1 MSYAVKVIPDDQRIT
16 LDILSTFEVGQ
27 ILSHRIDQIGK
38 DFIIYLPDENRY
50 IRTDTLD
57 NSVKNKIPKE
67 SLVKNGNGL
76 FVKLSTTMD
85 IVSGEINTNNI
96 PYNICRHISTDHQK
110 KIIWVE
116 IVNPNL
122 LSKPVLEYLSNLST

>member
-1 MSYAVKVIPDDQRIT
+1 MKVIPDDERIT

-38 DFIIYLPDENRY
+38 DFIIYLPDEHRY
-50 IRTDTLD
+50 IKTDTLD
-57 NSVKNKIPKE
+57 SNIKSKIPKE
-67 SLVKNGNGL
+67 SIVKNANGL
-76 FVKLSTTMD
+76 FVKLSTTAD

-96 PYNICRHISTDHQK
+96 PYNICRHISTDHHK
-110 KIIWVE
+110 KIMWVE